1 MKHIKVI
8 AFDADDTLW
17 VNEPYF
23 REAEEKF
30 SNLLEDFLPHHSVQK
45 ELFKTEMDNL
55 SLYGYGVKSFMLS
68 MVETIGRITNNTADI
83 KLVNKAVNLG
93 RELLNKPVEIL
104 DGVEKVLAQLNGGY
118 RLVMAT
124 KGDLLDQE
132 RKLIK
137 SGLEKHFHHIEIM
150 SDKKVS
156 DYAKL
161 LKHLDCKPE
170 HFLMI
175 GNSVKSDV
183 IPVLEL
189 GGFAIHVPYHTTWAY
204 EKVDIKIDDPKFF
217 EAETIEHVI
226 DFLYIVIL
234 KINPMKIDILS
245 FFLLALLVGC
255 KKEKETS
262 QAKTNYLDVGYIEV
276 MDDELNQL
284 LDPTSKLE
292 ILSEGHE
299 LDRRSSLAGRQ
310 QNATLL

>member
-1 MKHIKVI
+1 MKKIKVI

-17 VNEPYF
+17 INEPYF

-55 SLYGYGVKSFMLS
+55 DLYGYGVKSFILS
-68 MVETIGRITNNTADI
+68 MVETIGRITNNNADI
-83 KLVNKAVNLG
+83 KLVNKAVDLG
-93 RELLNKPVEIL
+93 RELLKKPVILL
-104 DGVEKVLAQLNGGY
+104 DGVEEVLKKLNGSY

-150 SDKKVS
+150 SDKKPS

-161 LKHLDCKPE
+161 LKHLDCRAE
-170 HFLMI
+170 DFLMI

-183 IPVLEL
+183 MPVLEL
-189 GGFAIHVPYHTTWAY
+189 GGYAIHVPYHTTWAY
-204 EKVDIKIDDPKFF
+204 EKVDIKIDNPKFF

-226 DFLYIVIL
+226 DFI
-234 KINPMKIDILS
+234 
-245 FFLLALLVGC
+245 
-255 KKEKETS
+255 
-262 QAKTNYLDVGYIEV
+262 
-276 MDDELNQL
+276 
-284 LDPTSKLE
+284 
-292 ILSEGHE
+292 
-299 LDRRSSLAGRQ
+299 R
-310 QNATLL
+310 

>member
-1 MKHIKVI
+1 MKKIKVI

-17 VNEPYF
+17 INEPYF

-55 SLYGYGVKSFMLS
+55 ALYGYGVKSFILS
-68 MVETIGRITNNTADI
+68 MIETIGRITNNNADI
-83 KLVNKAVNLG
+83 KLVNKAVDLG
-93 RELLNKPVEIL
+93 RELLEKPVILL
-104 DGVEKVLAQLNGGY
+104 DGVEQVLKKLNGSY

-150 SDKKVS
+150 SDKKPS
-156 DYAKL
+156 DYLKL

-170 HFLMI
+170 DFLMI

-183 IPVLEL
+183 MPVLEL
-189 GGFAIHVPYHTTWAY
+189 GGYAIHVPYHTTWAY
-204 EKVDIKIDDPKFF
+204 EKVDIKIDNPKFF

-226 DFLYIVIL
+226 DFIL
-234 KINPMKIDILS
+234 
-245 FFLLALLVGC
+245 
-255 KKEKETS
+255 
-262 QAKTNYLDVGYIEV
+262 
-276 MDDELNQL
+276 
-284 LDPTSKLE
+284 
-292 ILSEGHE
+292 
-299 LDRRSSLAGRQ
+299 
-310 QNATLL
+310 